1 MSVMTLAI
9 GASLLVMALL
19 LLAQLGRSPVE
30 RAIAQASH
38 EKDSTPVLEAI
49 AALKFERRL
58 GAYNRSIRRCWSSY
72 ERELAMP
79 LIRHLV
85 MEFPDQLIAQYWLDR
100 ARTAEPELTE
110 HHLGRDF
117 MVQYFKPKLAAQCG
131 SGG

>member
-9 GASLLVMALL
+9 GATLGGVALFF
-19 LLAQLGRSPVE
+19 LARLGASPVE
-30 RAIAQASH
+30 RAIAVASK
-38 EKDSTPVLEAI
+38 EKDAKPVLEAI
-49 AALKFERRL
+49 VALKFERRL
-58 GAYNRSIRRCWSSY
+58 GAYNRSIRRFWSSY

-110 HHLGRDF
+110 NHLGRDF

-131 SGG
+131 SSG